1 MYNYGIGGN
10 EVKTDASEA
19 ISDISNNKTILV
31 QKLTTNDPVKPEAIQ
46 NLKTIEDVFEYYKP
60 QKTIDFEM
68 QDGSVKPEEFQFS
81 NLGDFGV
88 KNIVAQST
96 FLKELN
102 SDAEQC
108 QKISQQFK
116 SNKILQ
122 SIASDSVMS
131 NALINALSELLKE
144 INAQD

>member
-60 QKTIDFEM
+60 QKTVDFEM
-68 QDGSVKPEEFQFS
+68 QDGSVNSEEFQFS
-81 NLGDFGV
+81 TLGDFGV

-102 SDAEQC
+102 SDVEQY

-131 NALINALSELLKE
+131 NALMNALSELLKE